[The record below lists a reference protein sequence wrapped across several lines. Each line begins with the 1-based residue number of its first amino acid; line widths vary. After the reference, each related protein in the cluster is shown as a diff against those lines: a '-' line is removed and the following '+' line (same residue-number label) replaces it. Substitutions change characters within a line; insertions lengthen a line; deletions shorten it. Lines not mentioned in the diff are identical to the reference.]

1 MADEK
6 NRMDGL
12 ISNLVKRLRNVPPPG
27 RISRM
32 PRIGTVATMPS
43 RSETFAQ
50 VLPVIA
56 RQLTQVF
63 VFLDGFETV
72 PALISQFPN
81 VTVIRSQDTGPYHS
95 SGRFLCLKQLTEPCV
110 VIPFDDDIHYPAN
123 YVARLVAALEKFE
136 GKAVVG
142 VHGNIFLPPFTNY
155 VSDRKCLRFG
165 DALLKFTR
173 CDQLGAGTAAFC
185 SDQLSFD
192 IKPWPTFRSDDGYL
206 ALEAKQRGMP
216 MWSIPRG
223 WHWLKPIR
231 ERQAFSIWEDTKRD
245 PSEKTELMRH
255 LIAERVAEYENQHK
269 ARA

>member
-1 MADEK
+1 MTRI
-6 NRMDGL
+6 NY
-12 ISNLVKRLRNVPPPG
+12 NLFEHFWKRPPEGP
-27 RISRM
+27 ISRM

-56 RQLTQVF
+56 KQVSQVF
-63 VFLDGFETV
+63 VFLDGFETI
-72 PALISQFPN
+72 PALINDFSN

-95 SGRFLCLKQLTEPCV
+95 SGRFVCLDQLTEPSV
-110 VIPFDDDIHYPAN
+110 IIPFDDDIHYPRN
-123 YVARLVAALEKFE
+123 YVTWLVAALEKFE
-136 GKAVVG
+136 GNAVVG

-165 DALLKFTR
+165 DASLKFTR
-173 CDQLGAGTAAFC
+173 CDQLGAGTVAFC
-185 SDQLSFD
+185 SDKLSFD
-192 IKPWPTFRSDDGYL
+192 IRQWPTFRSDDGYL
-206 ALEAKQRGMP
+206 AVEAKQRGLP

-231 ERQAFSIWEDTKRD
+231 APQAFSIWEDTKRD
-245 PSEKTELMRH
+245 HSEKTELMRH
-255 LIAERVAEYENQHK
+255 LIAERVADYERQHQ